1 MPFFRE
7 LSYIKDTK
15 VRIIDNGKIEHTCVD
30 EIKGVTPRMI
40 LWYFLNRTKER
51 YQMWH
56 PTHIDFQVLSQPID
70 CGVGSIYYIK
80 EKLEGSPIMIDT
92 VADVLEADLDETKAV
107 ILEKF
112 RQRNFPVR
120 VYHRMEAIPGGTR
133 MYSNLTVGS
142 DTPIIGRIQNARLRR
157 KMRIFTE
164 EGYRVLFNHVR
175 EESRSFEKFLPK
187 LYEENADARWK
198 GG

>member
-1 MPFFRE
+1 MAFFKE
-7 LSYIKDTK
+7 LSYIEGTK

-80 EKLEGSPIMIDT
+80 EQPEGGPMIET
-92 VADVLEADLDETKAV
+92 IAEVLKADIDETKAV

-112 RQRNFPVR
+112 RQRAFPLR
-120 VYHRMEAIPGGTR
+120 VYHRMEAIPDGTR
-133 MYSNLTVGS
+133 MYSNLTLGS
-142 DTPIIGRIQNARLRR
+142 DTSIIGRIQNARLRR

-164 EGYRVLFNHVR
+164 EGYKVLFNHVR
-175 EESRSFEKFLPK
+175 EESKNFEKFLPK
-187 LYEENADARWK
+187 LYEECADARWK
-198 GG
+198 GS

>member
-1 MPFFRE
+1 MFFKE

-15 VRIIDNGKIEHTCVD
+15 VRIIDNGKIELTCVD

-80 EKLEGSPIMIDT
+80 EKLEDGPMIET
-92 VADVLEADLDETKAV
+92 VAEVLEADIDETKAV

-112 RQRNFPVR
+112 RQRAFPMR
-120 VYHRMEAIPGGTR
+120 IYHRMEAIPDGTR

-142 DTPIIGRIQNARLRR
+142 DTPIIGRIQNALLRR

-164 EGYRVLFNHVR
+164 EGYKVLFNHVR
-175 EESRSFEKFLPK
+175 EESKNFSKFLPK
-187 LYEENADARWK
+187 LYAECAEK
-198 GG
+198 GGK